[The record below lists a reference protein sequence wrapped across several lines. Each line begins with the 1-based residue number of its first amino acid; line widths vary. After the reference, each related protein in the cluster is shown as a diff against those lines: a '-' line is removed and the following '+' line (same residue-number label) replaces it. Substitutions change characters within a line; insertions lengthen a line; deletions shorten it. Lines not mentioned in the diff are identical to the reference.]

1 MALEVPR
8 SIRGG
13 GTTLLAQANPKEA
26 DRPARLKGLRVVVAG
41 AGAIGSVLALR
52 LAEAGAQVALCDPA
66 PLGANASGVAAG
78 MLAPAFETVLDPPTA
93 GHFDLL
99 RTARDL
105 WPALAERVGVAL
117 DRSGALWVG
126 DAASNAEALARLK
139 AAGAS
144 AEAVDAAQ
152 AQALS
157 PGLRAPAGGV
167 FTTDDWTLDPMAVL
181 TALHTAFQ
189 AGGGEIRRSAV
200 ISGSGEDALILAAGL
215 AAEGLAPPSPEL
227 EVLQPIKGQILHL
240 DAEAPTSGPTV
251 RGEGVYIVP
260 RSAGPIVGAT
270 MEAGAR
276 DLRVD
281 PAAIEALQASAARLL
296 PALANAPASGR
307 AGVRASTPDG
317 LPLVGRSRTPG
328 TWLAMGARRNGWL
341 LAPLIAD
348 VLADQLA
355 GGDGGPWAPL
365 FEPGRF

>member
-52 LAEAGAQVALCDPA
+52 LAEAGAEVTLCDPA

-78 MLAPAFETVLDPPTA
+78 MLAPAFETALDPPAA

-105 WPALAERVGVAL
+105 WPALAERVGVGL
-117 DRSGALWVG
+117 ERSGALWVG
-126 DAASNAEALARLK
+126 DGASNAEVLTRLRT
-139 AAGAS
+139 AGAN
-144 AEAVDAAQ
+144 AEAVDAARVQ
-152 AQALS
+152 RFG

-167 FTTDDWTLDPMAVL
+167 FTADDWTLDPLVML
-181 TALHTAFQ
+181 TALHAAFE
-189 AGGGEIRRSAV
+189 AVGGQIRRSAV
-200 ISGSGEDALILAAGL
+200 TSRTGEDVLILAAGL
-215 AAEGLAPPSPEL
+215 AAQGLTSPPPEL
-227 EVLQPIKGQILHL
+227 EALQPIKGQILRL
-240 DAEAPTSGPTV
+240 DATAPAAGPTV
-251 RGEGVYIVP
+251 RAEGVYVVP
-260 RSAGPIVGAT
+260 HPAGPIVGAT

-281 PAAIEALQASAARLL
+281 PAAVELLQASAARLF
-296 PALANAPASGR
+296 PALADAPATGR

-317 LPLVGRSRTPG
+317 LPLVGPSRDPG

-341 LAPLIAD
+341 LAPLIAE
-348 VLADQLA
+348 VLLDQLA
-355 GGDGGPWAPL
+355 GGEGGPWARRLDPS
-365 FEPGRF
+365 RF